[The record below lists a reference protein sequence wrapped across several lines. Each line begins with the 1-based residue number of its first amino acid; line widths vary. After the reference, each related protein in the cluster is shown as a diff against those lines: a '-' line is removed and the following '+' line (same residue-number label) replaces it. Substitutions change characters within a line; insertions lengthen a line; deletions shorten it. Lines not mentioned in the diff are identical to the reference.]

1 MKQHINEV
9 RRMQQIAGIINEE
22 TINTG
27 EKEIEYTDKQI
38 TDALKDL
45 TINKYHTIGDETGED
60 WAVIIGTGKKQK
72 PIVWRFEKSDCQ
84 AVINKIEDSKKLPG
98 AKLAIVEKGVVSNLA
113 ECDDCDREGTSW
125 VHGQDHEA
133 SMADAELRDLI
144 SNASKLQNM
153 IQPGDELPGW
163 ASAYITLAADYM
175 HSVAEYMEGKSAEMN
190 QASSTELPA
199 FAVYETKRK

>member
-1 MKQHINEV
+1 MLKLIDLLRECGDCE
-9 RRMQQIAGIINEE
+9 R
-22 TINTG
+22 TG
-27 EKEIEYTDKQI
+27 TD
-38 TDALKDL
+38 
-45 TINKYHTIGDETGED
+45 
-60 WAVIIGTGKKQK
+60 
-72 PIVWRFEKSDCQ
+72 
-84 AVINKIEDSKKLPG
+84 
-98 AKLAIVEKGVVSNLA
+98 
-113 ECDDCDREGTSW
+113 W
-125 VHGQDHEA
+125 VGGHDHEA

-190 QASSTELPA
+190 QANSTELPA